1 MRYEPLLEKI
11 RDNITVE
18 ACHELMVAIEA
29 DLQAE
34 PSEYHDEQIAAIKEM
49 FHAGMAGL
57 VRDSQ
62 MQLSMHPSW
71 AKIGAG
77 LFPERWAE
85 VRRAGEA
92 YTKRQPQ

>member
-29 DLQAE
+29 DLPA
-34 PSEYHDEQIAAIKEM
+34 PIFAHDGQD
-49 FHAGMAGL
+49 GG
-57 VRDSQ
+57 
-62 MQLSMHPSW
+62 
-71 AKIGAG
+71 G